1 VNSPTWADDDDQ
13 LLEVVKDTLT
23 DNDVVMDRMREAALA
38 AFTWRTIDLE
48 LEQLTLAFD
57 SAGEHDLAFRGT
69 TGEASR
75 MLTFTGPTVGLE
87 LEIDDS
93 TIIGQLIPAE
103 SGLVTLLL
111 AAGGETEIPT
121 DEVGWFTIPRPVNG
135 PYRLRCVA
143 AESTV
148 VTEWLT

>member
-1 VNSPTWADDDDQ
+1 MNSPTWADDDDQ
-13 LLEVVKDTLT
+13 LMDVVKDTLT

-57 SAGEHDLAFRGT
+57 SAFDQDLAVRGT

-87 LEIDDS
+87 LEIDDD

-111 AAGGETEIPT
+111 VPVQALLILAAMSGFRQAWNV
-121 DEVGWFTIPRPVNG
+121 EVERRP
-135 PYRLRCVA
+135 
-143 AESTV
+143 EST
-148 VTEWLT
+148 TRAAPQPG